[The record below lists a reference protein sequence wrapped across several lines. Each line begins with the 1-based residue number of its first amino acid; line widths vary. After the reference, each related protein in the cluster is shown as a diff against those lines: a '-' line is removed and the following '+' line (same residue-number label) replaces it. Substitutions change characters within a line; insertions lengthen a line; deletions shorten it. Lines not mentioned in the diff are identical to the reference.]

1 MDVEQLE
8 KDCCRVSLDL
18 NSTEAEKIRPFKPG
32 QEVQLLVIG
41 KITAQAFYSE
51 AGPKE
56 TDYDGHLSL
65 DVSKVSV
72 MKAAQK
78 TQIEKLFE
86 DEED

>member
-1 MDVEQLE
+1 MGVEQLE

-18 NSTEAEKIRPFKPG
+18 NSAEAEKILPFKPG

-41 KITAQAFYSE
+41 KITSQSFYVGD
-51 AGPKE
+51 GPKK
-56 TDYDGHLSL
+56 TGYDGHLSL
-65 DVSKVSV
+65 DISKVSV
-72 MKAAQK
+72 MKAPQK

>member
-1 MDVEQLE
+1 MDADQLE

-18 NSTEAEKIRPFKPG
+18 NSAEAEKIRPFKPG

-41 KITAQAFYSE
+41 KITSQSFYVE
-51 AGPKE
+51 DGPKK
-56 TDYDGHLSL
+56 TGYDGHLSL
-65 DVSKVSV
+65 DISKVSV

>member
-32 QEVQLLVIG
+32 QEVQLLVVG
-41 KITAQAFYSE
+41 KITAQSFYAE
-51 AGPKE
+51 NGPKE
-56 TDYDGHLSL
+56 TGYDGHLSL
-65 DVSKVSV
+65 DISKVSV
-72 MKAAQK
+72 MKAPQK

-86 DEED
+86 DEEN